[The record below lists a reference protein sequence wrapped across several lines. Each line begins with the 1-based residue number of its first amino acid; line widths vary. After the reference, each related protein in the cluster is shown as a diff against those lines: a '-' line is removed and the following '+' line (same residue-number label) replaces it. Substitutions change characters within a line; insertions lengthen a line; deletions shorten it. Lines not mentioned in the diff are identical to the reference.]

1 MRIHLLAIA
10 GLLAGLVGAHAQD
23 AAKTYTSDQPY
34 EDVAASLEDAVVN
47 RGYVID
53 YHGQIGDM
61 LTRTAVDVGAEKP
74 LYSNAEFIQFC
85 SAVVSRKAM
94 EEDLSNIA
102 FCPYVLF
109 VYEAEEKPGE
119 IVVGYRPLPAGP
131 GRDEVNTLL
140 DEIAQEAAE
149 GF

>member
-1 MRIHLLAIA
+1 MRTQLLAV
-10 GLLAGLVGAHAQD
+10 VGIFACSVAAQAQD
-23 AAKTYTSDQPY
+23 MAKTYTSEQAY

-47 RGYVID
+47 RGYVVD
-53 YHGQIGDM
+53 YHGYIGDM
-61 LTRTAVDVGAEKP
+61 LTRTAGDVGAEKP

-94 EEDLSNIA
+94 EEDITNIA

-109 VYEAEEKPGE
+109 VYEAEETPGE
-119 IVVGYRPLPAGP
+119 VVVGYRPLPAGP

-140 DEIAQEAAE
+140 DEIAREAAE

>member
-1 MRIHLLAIA
+1 MRIHLPALAA
-10 GLLAGLVGAHAQD
+10 LLAGIAVAHAQD

-34 EDVAASLEDAVVN
+34 EDVAASLEDAIVN
-47 RGYVID
+47 RGYVVD

-61 LTRTAVDVGAEKP
+61 LARTAGDVGAEKP
-74 LYSNAEFIQFC
+74 LYSNAEFLQFC
-85 SAVVSRKAM
+85 SAVLSRKAM
-94 EEDLSNIA
+94 EADLSNIA

-119 IVVGYRPLPAGP
+119 VVVGYRSLPAGP